1 MLSALQYS
9 GYTGGRVTGGSGPV
23 DVEGRPGRRDRRP
36 IDTSK
41 IDKLHG
47 DVSVATRLDE
57 YPVTK
62 QASALRMAMDVSM
75 QRVVE
80 FTVGIKPPS
89 HVLDEIRKHLR
100 NTTIDATPDD
110 GAEIAT
116 TAILHSMGLTESF
129 LEDTKF
135 DLVQADKSTQL
146 LSIRQM
152 NISVRYGTSTIT
164 LPVVFCSDIKGMII
178 SWLDCIALGILHHDY
193 PYKGRLL
200 RPPSPPSIMQ
210 H

>member
-47 DVSVATRLDE
+47 DVSVATVKLWVNRWSDFSNLNWLDE

-62 QASALRMAMDVSM
+62 QASVLWMAMDVSM

-80 FTVGIKPPS
+80 FTLGIKPPS
-89 HVLDEIRKHLR
+89 HVLDEIRKRLR
-100 NTTIDATPDD
+100 GNTTIDATPDD
-110 GAEIAT
+110 GAEIAS

-129 LEDTKF
+129 LETPN
-135 DLVQADKSTQL
+135 L
-146 LSIRQM
+146 
-152 NISVRYGTSTIT
+152 TSSRRTN
-164 LPVVFCSDIKGMII
+164 
-178 SWLDCIALGILHHDY
+178 
-193 PYKGRLL
+193 
-200 RPPSPPSIMQ
+200 RPNFFRSAR
-210 H
+210 